1 MTGRDSP
8 GHLVAPSYTVV
19 SMAIWTR
26 WITCP
31 VIFRWRSNPL
41 LGPWWEYEEIDWS
54 NGKTS
59 HGLRN
64 DYNGVM
70 NDSEPREPR
79 EPQEPREPRD
89 PNPVIGQAAVQC
101 I

>member
-1 MTGRDSP
+1 
-8 GHLVAPSYTVV
+8 
-19 SMAIWTR
+19 MAIWTR

-59 HGLRN
+59 HGSRN
-64 DYNGVM
+64 NYNSVM
-70 NDSEPREPR
+70 NDSEPSEPPMSPASSASSASPASPMSPASPGTPTR
-79 EPQEPREPRD
+79 
-89 PNPVIGQAAVQC
+89 
-101 I
+101 